1 MSTPQT
7 QIATRPSLTQELAS
21 HYGIEPAK
29 FIATLKATVMPKRQG
44 GEPAPVSDEEL
55 AAFCMVAKEYGLNP
69 FLKEI
74 HAFPNKSGGVTPIVG
89 VDGWAKLMNRQPS
102 FDGIEFEATDD
113 AESGKPY
120 SVTARI
126 YIKGRSRPVSVTE
139 YFSECQ
145 RGTEPWRQMPRRM
158 LRHKALIQGV
168 RVAFGFCGIHDEDEA
183 SDIVNVTPP
192 EARERKPLFTKP
204 SRETIPAMEVKTKPT
219 SQPDH
224 EPDQTE
230 ADNAG
235 IASPDPIRARDLQAV
250 EDVKAMNQAKI
261 AAKDDAPELTPLDEK
276 RLDIRDAFA
285 GAGMEFSH
293 LKAFLSSRGM
303 DLGETETGFETL
315 SEAVVSRLTKS
326 ASALASFVAQ
336 AKRLAEGGGK

>member
-89 VDGWAKLMNRQPS
+89 VDGWAKLMNRQPH

-113 AESGKPY
+113 AETGKPF
-120 SVTARI
+120 SVTARV

-183 SDIVNVTPP
+183 GDIVNVTPT
-192 EARERKPLFTKP
+192 ETREKKPLFTAPK
-204 SRETIPAMEVKTKPT
+204 RDAIPAVEVKTKPLT
-219 SQPDH
+219 QPDP
-224 EPDQTE
+224 EPAPTE

-235 IASPDPIRARDLQAV
+235 LASPDPIRRADLQAV
-250 EDVKAMNQAKI
+250 EDVKEANAAKIQTELDAKRQHIADAFVENGVSFDAFRQWMGEKRNVQVAADSFAELDEALTNRIMGSLAGLVRQAK
-261 AAKDDAPELTPLDEK
+261 
-276 RLDIRDAFA
+276 AF
-285 GAGMEFSH
+285 
-293 LKAFLSSRGM
+293 
-303 DLGETETGFETL
+303 
-315 SEAVVSRLTKS
+315 V
-326 ASALASFVAQ
+326 
-336 AKRLAEGGGK
+336 EGGAK

>member
-1 MSTPQT
+1 MSTPNT

-89 VDGWAKLMNRQPS
+89 VDGWAKLMNRQPH

-113 AESGKPY
+113 AESGKPV

-192 EARERKPLFTKP
+192 EAREKKPLFTKP
-204 SRETIPAMEVKTKPT
+204 SRETLPAVEVKTKPAPQ
-219 SQPDH
+219 SDP
-224 EPDQTE
+224 EPEQAP
-230 ADNAG
+230 ADNATEVTKP
-235 IASPDPIRARDLQAV
+235 AQ
-250 EDVKAMNQAKI
+250 
-261 AAKDDAPELTPLDEK
+261 DDAPELTPLDEK
-276 RLDIRDAFA
+276 RMDIRDAFA
-285 GAGMEFSH
+285 AAGMEFSH
-293 LKAFLSSRGM
+293 LKAFLASRGM
-303 DLGETETGFETL
+303 DLSEGETGFEAL
-315 SEAVVSRLTKS
+315 SDGVVNRLTKS
-326 ASALASFVAQ
+326 QSALASFVAQ
-336 AKRLAEGGGK
+336 AKRLVEGGAK